1 MMAYSHAVID
11 MLIRETSHEGGTR
24 GRVIQLVSMAGV
36 LVLIV
41 LVVMA
46 ILALTG
52 QYEPSFTNPPS

>member
-1 MMAYSHAVID
+1 M
-11 MLIRETSHEGGTR
+11 